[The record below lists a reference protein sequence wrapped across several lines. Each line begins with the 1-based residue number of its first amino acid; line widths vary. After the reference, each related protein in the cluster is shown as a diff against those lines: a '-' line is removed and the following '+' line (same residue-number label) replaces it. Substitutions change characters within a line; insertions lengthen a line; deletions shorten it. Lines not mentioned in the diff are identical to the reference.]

1 MDFNLYY
8 TKSIAGKS
16 DEVFA
21 VEGITLPSV
30 RAAVARARHR
40 FGHLIYP
47 AHSCVIV
54 WKKDGVL
61 NHHIVKNTK
70 EA

>member
-1 MDFNLYY
+1 MNFNLYY
-8 TKSIAGKS
+8 TKPIAGKC
-16 DEVFA
+16 DEIFA
-21 VEGITLPSV
+21 LEGIALPSV
-30 RAAVARARHR
+30 RAAVAHARHR

>member
-1 MDFNLYY
+1 MNFNLYY
-8 TKSIAGKS
+8 TKSIVGKS

-30 RAAVARARHR
+30 RAAVAHARHR

-47 AHSCVIV
+47 SHSCVIV